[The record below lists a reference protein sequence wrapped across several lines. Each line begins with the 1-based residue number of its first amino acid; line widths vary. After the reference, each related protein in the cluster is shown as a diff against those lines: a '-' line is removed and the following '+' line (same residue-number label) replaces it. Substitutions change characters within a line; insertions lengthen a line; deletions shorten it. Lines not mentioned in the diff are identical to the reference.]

1 MDWQELLFGD
11 ESANFLLEIALRS
24 VIMFLLIFLGLR
36 VAGRRGVRQLS
47 IFELLIII
55 SLGSAA
61 GDPMIYKEIGVTNS
75 LVAFALVFFVY
86 WLITKL
92 VENSDKMEN
101 ILEGEPMYIIRDG
114 RVSKEALKNKVL
126 AGDEFFASLRFHS
139 FSHMGQVKAAILETS
154 GEVSILPFDDAEVR
168 PGLPVWPDQLHKM
181 YKVIPHE
188 GVYACF
194 KCGSTKLIA
203 KDERTECTFCK
214 KNDLWVEAVSDAKK
228 QLV

>member
-1 MDWQELLFGD
+1 MNWNELLFGD
-11 ESANFLLEIALRS
+11 ESVSFLLEIALRS

-36 VAGRRGVRQLS
+36 VAGRRGVSQLS

-61 GDPMIYKEIGVTNS
+61 GDPMIYKEIGILNS
-75 LVAFALVFFVY
+75 LVAFAVVFFVY

-92 VENSDKMEN
+92 IENSEKMED

-114 RVSKEALKNKVL
+114 KVSKEALKNKVL

-154 GEVSILPFDDAEVR
+154 GEVSILPFKNDEVK
-168 PGLPVWPDQLHKM
+168 PGLPVWPDLLHNM
-181 YKVIPHE
+181 YKVMPAD
-188 GVYACF
+188 GVYACY
-194 KCGSTKLIA
+194 KCGSTKQMV
-203 KDERTECTFCK
+203 KEEKSECTFCK
-214 KNDLWVEAVSDAKK
+214 KNDVWVEAINEVKN
-228 QLV
+228 

>member
-61 GDPMIYKEIGVTNS
+61 GDPMIYKEIGILNS
-75 LVAFALVFFVY
+75 LVAFAVVFFVY

-92 VENSDKMEN
+92 IENSDKMEN

-114 RVSKEALKNKVL
+114 KVSKEALKNKVL

-139 FSHMGQVKAAILETS
+139 FSHIGQVKAAILETS
-154 GEVSILPFDDAEVR
+154 GEVSILPFKDDEVK
-168 PGLPVWPDQLHKM
+168 PGLPVWPDLLHNM
-181 YKVIPHE
+181 YKVMPAD
-188 GVYACF
+188 GVYACY
-194 KCGSTKLIA
+194 KCGSTKQIA
-203 KDERTECTFCK
+203 KNEMAKCSFCK
-214 KNDLWVEAVSDAKK
+214 KNDDWVEAISEVKK
-228 QLV
+228 

>member
-1 MDWQELLFGD
+1 MNWHELLFGD
-11 ESANFLLEIALRS
+11 ESVNFLFEIALRS

-61 GDPMIYKEIGVTNS
+61 GDPMIYKEIGIINS
-75 LVAFALVFFVY
+75 LVAFAVVFFVY

-92 VENSDKMEN
+92 VEHSDKMEN
-101 ILEGEPMYIIRDG
+101 ILEGEPMFIIRDG
-114 RVSKEALKNKVL
+114 KVSKEALKNKVL

-154 GEVSILPFDDAEVR
+154 GEVSILPFKDDEVK
-168 PGLPVWPDQLHKM
+168 PGLPVWPDLLHNM
-181 YKVIPHE
+181 YKAMPAD
-188 GVYACF
+188 GVYACY
-194 KCGSTKLIA
+194 KCGNTKQMTKREMA
-203 KDERTECTFCK
+203 KCSFCK
-214 KNDLWVEAVSDAKK
+214 KNDEWVEAIN
-228 QLV
+228 